1 MLSAQRIRLRLRRDL
16 AAGMQISRIT
26 AGRGDGR
33 NTAHV
38 DRVDPM
44 RRHHCVPQELNTQT
58 VNGGCCSVVT

>member
-1 MLSAQRIRLRLRRDL
+1 MQSAQRIRLRLRRDL
-16 AAGMQISRIT
+16 AAGMQISRFT

-44 RRHHCVPQELNTQT
+44 RRHRCVPQELNTQT
-58 VNGGCCSVVT
+58 VNAGCCNVVT